1 MVVLSLFGSR
11 LAYAEDTALEY
22 FVPIATRGDYVDYC
36 RTTHVTDDQ
45 RLILDML
52 FTDYASS
59 IEALADA
66 TDAAADA
73 AGRARVAEAFS
84 GRRRVSTE
92 ELTALRA
99 AVTQSY
105 LDAMPE
111 VDSLF
116 DRLLGDLAGMLDES
130 QRADAQAATRTMR
143 RIVWSRG
150 RSLRSETP
158 EYGGEGVDLTAI
170 WADFSERKE
179 CATVAGPQMAA
190 LLAQYER
197 DVDAYLRQ
205 FARADRDD
213 ELQRRIADIKSD
225 EDARKAAEQRL
236 VSRWQQWFALHQKS
250 IESIATTLAS
260 AADEATARDWRERCY
275 EEMFPDLVTSR
286 SAELVA
292 RWVIDNVD
300 PTRSAQAQKILDS
313 YQRDQSTITS
323 AIRALHIRAR
333 NELGR
338 VVHAMVDPASL
349 GDGTSRKIYEELLR
363 LTGQQSTEDARL
375 VESMRALLSPDER
388 EAMTKFVRK
397 EARQARRGN

>member
-1 MVVLSLFGSR
+1 LFGSTSAR
-11 LAYAEDTALEY
+11 AAEQALDY
-22 FVPIATRGDYVDYC
+22 FVPIVTRGDYVDYC
-36 RTTHVTDDQ
+36 KTARVTEDQ

-52 FTDYASS
+52 FTDYASA
-59 IEALADA
+59 IEALAKA
-66 TDAAADA
+66 TDAAAET

-84 GRRRVSTE
+84 GRRRVSTD
-92 ELTALRA
+92 ELNALRS

-111 VDSLF
+111 LDRLF
-116 DRLLGDLAGMLDES
+116 TRLLGDLPGMLDET
-130 QRADAQAATRTMR
+130 QRPIAVEAARTLMR
-143 RIVWSRG
+143 TVWSRG
-150 RSLRSETP
+150 RSIRAETP

-179 CATVAGPQMAA
+179 CESVSRPQLNA
-190 LLAQYER
+190 LLSKYER
-197 DVDAYLRQ
+197 DVNAYLAQ
-205 FARADRDD
+205 NARADRDD
-213 ELQRRIADIKSD
+213 ELRRRIAEIKSD
-225 EDARKAAEQRL
+225 EPAQKAIEQRL
-236 VSRWQQWFALHQKS
+236 VSRWQQWFALHQSS
-250 IESIATTLAS
+250 IESMAAVIAST
-260 AADEATARDWRERCY
+260 ADDAPARDWRERCY
-275 EEMFPDLVTSR
+275 EEMFPDLVTAR

-300 PTRSAQAQKILDS
+300 PTRSAQAQKLLDT
-313 YQRDQSTITS
+313 YKRDSSTITS

-349 GDGTSRKIYEELLR
+349 SDRTSREMYEELLR

-375 VESMRALLSPDER
+375 VESMRALLLPDER

-397 EARQARRGN
+397 EARQSRRGN